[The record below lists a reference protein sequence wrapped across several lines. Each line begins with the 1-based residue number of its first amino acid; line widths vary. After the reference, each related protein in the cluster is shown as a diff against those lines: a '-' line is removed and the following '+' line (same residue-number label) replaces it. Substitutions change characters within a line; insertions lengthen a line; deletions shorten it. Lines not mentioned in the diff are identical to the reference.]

1 MSPTR
6 QIAWLAGV
14 ALLGLVWLL
23 AYAAPRVRDLD
34 RLKQATSRFETQ
46 RGALTRALEGYAGT
60 RRDLP
65 PPTPN
70 TSSWISQNA
79 LNELENHLDFNN
91 PYGEGRGA
99 QVKLRALRAEQVS
112 TFLTRLVSVDLVVK
126 SLKLEDRDGD
136 GRWDLE
142 MMVEVPS

>member
-1 MSPTR
+1 MNRTR
-6 QIAWLAGV
+6 QIGWLAGV

-23 AYAAPRVRDLD
+23 AYALPRLRELD
-34 RLKQATSRFETQ
+34 RLQLATSRFESQ
-46 RGALTRALEGYAGT
+46 RGALALALEGHALT

-65 PPTPN
+65 RPTPN
-70 TSSWISQNA
+70 ASGWISQNA
-79 LNELENHLDFNN
+79 LNGLEQNLDFNN

-99 QVKLRALRAEQVS
+99 QVKLRALRADQVS
-112 TFLTRLVSVDLVVK
+112 AFLTRLVQVDLVVK

-136 GRWDLE
+136 GRWELE